1 MSQGRPSGRGQ
12 DPRRRTTGSG
22 PRGASRRTSTP
33 RPGPGARPGA
43 GPGPRRG
50 VPRQRTPGR
59 GGQAAPRPR
68 LTGRAAILVL
78 VLAVLMVSYASS
90 MRAYLEQRRH
100 QADLSANISE
110 SRATIADLQREKK
123 RWNDPAYVRTVA
135 HQRFGWVLPGEIGF
149 QVLDDDGKPL
159 GHTDTLA
166 DPSAVTVA
174 EQPQWWQS
182 AWGSVVTA
190 GKPEVARGD
199 VPQPVTKI
207 KPPPLPKEK
216 R

>member
-1 MSQGRPSGRGQ
+1 M
-12 DPRRRTTGSG
+12 
-22 PRGASRRTSTP
+22 
-33 RPGPGARPGA
+33 
-43 GPGPRRG
+43 
-50 VPRQRTPGR
+50 PRQRTPAPGR
-59 GGQAAPRPR
+59 TAPRPR

-100 QADLSANISE
+100 LAALGADISA
-110 SRATIADLQREKK
+110 SRAQIADLQREKK

-149 QVLDDDGKPL
+149 QVLDESGKPL
-159 GHTDTLA
+159 GHTDTLSEA
-166 DPSAVTVA
+166 SAATTSTR
-174 EQPQWWQS
+174 PQWWQS

-190 GKPEVARGD
+190 GKPEVARAD
-199 VPQPVTKI
+199 VPRPVSKI
-207 KPPPLPKEK
+207 KPPKAPKEK